1 MMKMMM
7 ATNRSQQ
14 KILAMCTCY
23 LTDITLMA
31 WIYFRATNYTRYT
44 DTFGSNID
52 SPDFQMQ
59 LYKVL
64 LQSLTFA
71 LLLFLLAQTVV
82 YVLAWKKFRA
92 AYFYLKFFSV
102 FGFVAAFAIAISSS
116 AYAML
121 PMLVYIGG
129 YYVFS
134 KLFKEASAIVQNSPQ

>member
-1 MMKMMM
+1 MM
-7 ATNRSQQ
+7 TNRSQQ
-14 KILAMCTCY
+14 KILAMCACY
-23 LTDITLMA
+23 LTDLTLMA
-31 WIYFRATNYTRYT
+31 WVYFRATNYTRYT
-44 DTFGSNID
+44 DTVGSQID
-52 SPDFQMQ
+52 SPDFQIQ

-82 YVLAWKKFRA
+82 YVLAWKKFRV

-102 FGFVAAFAIAISSS
+102 FGFVVAFAIAISTS

-121 PMLVYIGG
+121 PMLIYIGG

-134 KLFKEASAIVQNSPQ
+134 KLFKETSAIMQNSPQ